1 MPPKP
6 LIDLDSIDL
15 ETLEADMDDVRERNP
30 QRYEFEQLDGI
41 LHYDADE
48 QCVVGVKDVSDDEF
62 WVRGHIPGRPLLPGV
77 LMCEAAAQLCSY
89 YYKRT
94 TECESFVGFGGID
107 NVKFRAAVQ
116 PGSRL
121 ILVARVDRISRRH
134 CVMDCQGF
142 VDGRMVFEGTI
153 TGVIM

>member
-15 ETLEADMDDVRERNP
+15 ETLEADMDEVRECNP

-41 LHYDADE
+41 LHYDADK
-48 QCVVGVKDVSDDEF
+48 QCVVGVKNVTDDEF
-62 WVRGHIPGRPLLPGV
+62 WVRGHIPDRPLMPGV

-94 TECESFVGFGGID
+94 TETDDFVGFGGLD
-107 NVKFRAAVQ
+107 NVKFRAAVE

-121 ILVARVDRISRRH
+121 ILVAKVKRISRRH

-142 VDGRMVFEGTI
+142 VGDRMVFQGTI
-153 TGVIM
+153 TGVPM